1 MTVTLGERP
10 QPDDGATVVLYATPD
25 LVVTRRWIYTH
36 GRRYQVADLERVVRT
51 RGGLHPAAQGALVV
65 AALEIAAAVPIMTMV
80 GALAA
85 WAMAAVAVLVPCL
98 VAVVSAH
105 RWPPR
110 QELWAYHR
118 GSRVAL
124 LKTRDSLVFGQ
135 VSRALQRAI
144 ESRPTRWR

>member
-1 MTVTLGERP
+1 MTVT
-10 QPDDGATVVLYATPD
+10 QPDDAAAVVLYATPE
-25 LVVTRRWIYTH
+25 LVVTRQWIYTRGH
-36 GRRYQVADLERVVRT
+36 RYRVADLEQVVRA

-65 AALEIAAAVPIMTMV
+65 AALDVTAAIPIMTMV
-80 GALAA
+80 GSLAG

-98 VAVVSAH
+98 VAVVSVY

-118 GSRVAL
+118 GCRVLL
-124 LKTRDSLVFGQ
+124 LKTRDGIVFGQ

-144 ESRPTRWR
+144 ESLPTRQR